1 MIILD
6 AMNKDSVL
14 LVEVHCR
21 VADEKA
27 ELPPWSGI
35 RDAFIVVFSFK
46 VERTLR
52 GYSGGV
58 MEAIGVTAP
67 HSSLIHLH
75 PHTAGQ
81 RKQAKKTARA

>member
-6 AMNKDSVL
+6 AKNEDSVL

-21 VADEKA
+21 VADEKPD
-27 ELPPWSGI
+27 LPPWSGI
-35 RDAFIVVFSFK
+35 RNIYIVAFFFR
-46 VERTLR
+46 VERTIR

-58 MEAIGVTAP
+58 MEDIGVIAP
-67 HSSLIHLH
+67 LSSLLLLH

-81 RKQAKKTARA
+81 RKQAK